1 MNSLNI
7 TKLTFDVSSLGPEAL
22 LTAVRPYY
30 AYLDGERTSTV
41 DGYKYTTAVPAHG
54 FATLDIKIPGEKR
67 MDVPPSEYIAVK
79 YDNLMVKLY
88 RDNNGKYQ
96 LTAKAENVH
105 KAEAK
110 RT

>member
-1 MNSLNI
+1 MNTLNI

-41 DGYKYTTAVPAHG
+41 DGYKYTTAFPAHG

-67 MDVPPSEYIAVK
+67 LDVPPSEY
-79 YDNLMVKLY
+79 LMVKLY

>member
-1 MNSLNI
+1 MNTINI

-41 DGYKYTTAVPAHG
+41 DGYKYTTAFPA
-54 FATLDIKIPGEKR
+54 LDIKIPGEKR
-67 MDVPPSEYIAVK
+67 LDVPPSEYTAVK

-105 KAEAK
+105 KAEGK